1 MYSCLFILIYFR
13 SPTKYFEKNIFFKY
27 NVFFLNI
34 FSLLYI
40 KHALYMKIILQY
52 LKINDNK
59 IIIIICFY
67 NKLIDITYS
76 LQGI

>member
-1 MYSCLFILIYFR
+1 
-13 SPTKYFEKNIFFKY
+13 
-27 NVFFLNI
+27 
-34 FSLLYI
+34 
-40 KHALYMKIILQY
+40 MKIILQY